1 MAEHEHEHTHQHM
14 ARGEHGDHEEHKDKD
29 QKNATFWGLG
39 IAAAGL
45 VLAAIYFFS
54 NGGSKGDPGS
64 SSKPTVVNGSTDFI
78 PNPTDISI
86 GTNAAP
92 LYWPSLPTSGTPTK
106 PKTHH
111 HGEHEDKDEKKKKTE
126 KHHTNKSNDNKGYGR
141 SPHGASHGH
150 AVSGH
155 NVHNPKTTVH
165 AGAQHTKGKANG

>member
-1 MAEHEHEHTHQHM
+1 MAEHEHTHQHM
-14 ARGEHGDHEEHKDKD
+14 ARGEHGHHESADHRE

-54 NGGSKGDPGS
+54 NSGSKGS
-64 SSKPTVVNGSTDFI
+64 SSGNSKPTVVNGSTDFI

-92 LYWPSLPTSGTPTK
+92 LFWPALPTSGTPSH

-111 HGEHEDKDEKKKKTE
+111 KGDDDDKDKKKTT
-126 KHHTNKSNDNKGYGR
+126 KHETNKSNDKKGYGR
-141 SPHGASHGH
+141 SPRGASHGH
-150 AVSGH
+150 AVSTH
-155 NVHNPKTTVH
+155 NTHNPKTT